1 MMYNDE
7 VITEVR
13 RVREEL
19 AEEYQYNVQ
28 AMMQAFREKEGKDGR
43 KVVRLEPKR
52 VANEKKDV

>member
-52 VANEKKDV
+52 VANEKKEV

>member
-1 MMYNDE
+1 MYNDE